1 MINAVLVRTM
11 LSWNP
16 STWFKWVLR
25 LINKTYYDRV
35 ALVQRIEGKMIIF
48 EKKKAIDHND
58 WKYKDNP
65 MRILKINKAIK
76 DGVVNLTPKNLEK
89 YL

>member
-1 MINAVLVRTM
+1 MNVVLVRTM

-16 STWFKWVLR
+16 LTWITPIIRKV
-25 LINKTYYDRV
+25 NKTYYDRC
-35 ALVQRIEGKMIIF
+35 AIVQRVEGKMIIF

-58 WKYKDNP
+58 WKHKDNP